1 MKASHLFVASCGTL
15 FLHVT
20 IAYALM
26 MGSMMIPKP
35 AIYEF
40 VVTQVSFLDEPKS
53 PPITEEIP
61 QEVPLKSEPIVE
73 KKPEKK
79 VKKELVKTVAPLQKH
94 MQEPSASSSPSSDS
108 FGEQTVEV
116 PVAKASSQEKA
127 SVSSA
132 HVSDDLLL
140 LYLSKVRHKIQ
151 ESLRYPSMAKKM
163 GLEGE
168 AVVQFLI
175 HANGMVDASSIKI
188 AKSSGKAILDRNAID
203 AVLDAI
209 PFELP
214 PKEALEIAIP
224 VVFKIKS

>member
-1 MKASHLFVASCGTL
+1 MKASHLFVASFGTL
-15 FLHVT
+15 FLHVM
-20 IAYALM
+20 IAYALF
-26 MGSMMIPKP
+26 MGSIMIPKP
-35 AIYEF
+35 AIRKF
-40 VVTQVSFLDEPKS
+40 VVTQVSFLEESKPT
-53 PPITEEIP
+53 PVAEEIK

-79 VKKELVKTVAPLQKH
+79 VKKELFKTAAPLQKH
-94 MQEPSASSSPSSDS
+94 IQEPSVSSSSSSDS
-108 FGEQTVEV
+108 FVEQTVEV
-116 PVAKASSQEKA
+116 PVATANAQEKA
-127 SVSSA
+127 SVASA
-132 HVSDDLLL
+132 HYSDDLLL

-151 ESLRYPSMAKKM
+151 ESLHYSSMAKKM

-214 PKEALEIAIP
+214 PKEALEIEIP
-224 VVFKIKS
+224 VVFKLKS

>member
-1 MKASHLFVASCGTL
+1 MKASHFFAASFGTL

-53 PPITEEIP
+53 PPTAEEIP

-79 VKKELVKTVAPLQKH
+79 VKKELVKTVASLQKH
-94 MQEPSASSSPSSDS
+94 MQEPSVASSSSSDS

>member
-1 MKASHLFVASCGTL
+1 MKASHFFVASFGTL
-15 FLHVT
+15 FLHVM
-20 IAYALM
+20 IAYALI

-35 AIYEF
+35 AIHEF
-40 VVTQVSFLDEPKS
+40 VVTQVSFLEEPKPT
-53 PPITEEIP
+53 PPAEEIKP
-61 QEVPLKSEPIVE
+61 EVPLKPEPIVE

-79 VKKELVKTVAPLQKH
+79 VQKEPVKTVPIQKH
-94 MQEPSASSSPSSDS
+94 IQEPIVSSAPSSDS
-108 FGEQTVEV
+108 FVEQTVQI
-116 PVAKASSQEKA
+116 PVSAKTQEKA
-127 SVSSA
+127 SAPSSP
-132 HVSDDLLL
+132 HNDDLLSI
-140 LYLSKVRHKIQ
+140 YLAKVRHKIQ

-188 AKSSGKAILDRNAID
+188 AKSSGKAILDRNAMD

-214 PKEALEIAIP
+214 PKEELEITIP
-224 VVFKIKS
+224 VVFKLKS